1 MKRTYLIL
9 LIVVL
14 CAAALSMFIVEHT
27 GYVLISWKSLRYE
40 SSLWMFLAVL
50 AAVLALLY
58 GLRTL
63 IKMTLVSTG
72 LVNPWSRRNQSRRY
86 RLAAEQGILDLAQGH
101 WKDALRHLRRAAE
114 VESTPL
120 VYFLGAASAAEK
132 LGYSQEADEL
142 LERALIKQPSA
153 EVAIALA
160 HSDLQLQRA
169 DDAGAQETLQAM
181 HDLHPQHTEVLM
193 RLQALLRQRQD
204 WSALIGLLPALRKC
218 KRFSAE
224 QLQSIE
230 YQAWSG
236 RLSAIC
242 TLKTD
247 PQTALKTL
255 DTAWQELSSKL
266 RTDPQLVAAYAT
278 ELLRLKAHEQ
288 AESLLRHTL
297 KSDLNDELIDLYGR
311 AQASDAARQL
321 QLAET
326 WLKQAPNNAILL
338 RALGRL
344 SLRNQLWGK
353 ARDYFESSLRQHR
366 QAHTCAELAR
376 LLNHL
381 GDTKRSNELFAE
393 SFQLLEQALPALPQP
408 ATPRQTTT

>member
-9 LIVVL
+9 LAVIL
-14 CAAALSMFIVEHT
+14 CAAALGMFIVEHT
-27 GYVLISWKSLRYE
+27 GYVLISWKTFRYE

-50 AAVLALLY
+50 AAALALLY

-72 LVNPWSRRNQSRRY
+72 LVNPWSRRNQSRRH

-101 WKDALRHLRRAAE
+101 WKNALRHLRRAAE
-114 VESTPL
+114 GEEKPL
-120 VYFLGAASAAEK
+120 VYFLGAANAAEK
-132 LGYSQEADEL
+132 LGYSEEADAL
-142 LERALIKQPSA
+142 LEQALIKQPSA
-153 EVAIALA
+153 EVAIALTHA
-160 HSDLQLQRA
+160 DLQLQRA
-169 DDAGAQETLQAM
+169 DDRGAQETLQAM
-181 HDLHPQHTEVLM
+181 HDLHPQHTEVLL

-218 KRFSAE
+218 KRFTAE
-224 QLQSIE
+224 QLQDIE

-236 RLSAIC
+236 RLTAIC
-242 TLKTD
+242 TQKQD
-247 PQTALKTL
+247 PQTVLKTL

-266 RTDPQLVAAYAT
+266 RHDPQLVAAYAA
-278 ELLRLKAHEQ
+278 ELLRLNAHEQ

-297 KSDLNDELIDLYGR
+297 KNNLNDGLLDLYGR
-311 AQASDAARQL
+311 AQAQDPAR
-321 QLAET
+321 
-326 WLKQAPNNAILL
+326 LKQAPNNAILL

-353 ARDYFESSLRQHR
+353 ARDYFESSLRQQR
-366 QAHTCAELAR
+366 LAHTCAELAR

-408 ATPRQTTT
+408 ALHNA